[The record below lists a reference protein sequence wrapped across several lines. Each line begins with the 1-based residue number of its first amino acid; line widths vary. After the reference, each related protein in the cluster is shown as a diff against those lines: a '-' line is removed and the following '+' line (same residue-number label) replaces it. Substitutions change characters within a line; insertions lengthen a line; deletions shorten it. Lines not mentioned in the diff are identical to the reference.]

1 MDEREEVIK
10 RNISNTIEN
19 YIKGQQ
25 SVSVDSNSVNITGEI
40 ENFIFE
46 NNSWSSFYN
55 EKGESIKNIKGK
67 VRLYECRDGKISLDL
82 EFTVACEWTDKHHE
96 DIYVHGISF
105 SKK

>member
-67 VRLYECRDGKISLDL
+67 NNNRIKLHKS
-82 EFTVACEWTDKHHE
+82 
-96 DIYVHGISF
+96 
-105 SKK
+105 